1 MTAVLRDQLRR
12 LASRM
17 DALSVRE
24 RGLIFVAVLV
34 VLFVAAQSLLF
45 APLER
50 EQAALEK
57 TVQQKR
63 TQAQALE
70 MQLKTL
76 VDNVAGDP
84 DAESRARL
92 EALRLRVQ
100 QAEEQLSQKVAGF
113 VSPREMASLVEQAL
127 RKNRGLEVVR
137 VENLPPAPL
146 LEPAK
151 GEAASE
157 KMVYRHGLRIEMRG
171 RYLDSVSYLRA
182 LEALPWKVFW
192 GEVTL
197 EAEKYPVSRVSVT
210 IYTLSRHRGWIG
222 T

>member
-1 MTAVLRDQLRR
+1 MILAVRDQARQ
-12 LASRM
+12 LAARM

-24 RGLIFVAVLV
+24 RGLIFVAVLA
-34 VLFVAAQSLLF
+34 VLFVAAQSLLY

-50 EQAALEK
+50 EQATLEK
-57 TVQQKR
+57 SVQQKR
-63 TQAQALE
+63 TQVQALE
-70 MQLKTL
+70 TQLQGMLDSLT
-76 VDNVAGDP
+76 GDP
-84 DAESRARL
+84 DAESRAKL

-100 QAEEQLSQKVAGF
+100 QAEEQLARKVAGF

-146 LEPAK
+146 LETAK
-151 GEAASE
+151 DEAASE

-182 LEALPWKVFW
+182 LESLPWKVFW

-197 EAEKYPVSRVSVT
+197 ESEKYPVSRVSVT